1 MLPSDAKERKEFPLF
16 SGLLKY
22 FPDALAEVAHLSFVG
37 NKKHNPGQPLHWDK
51 SKSTG
56 HEDCLLRHLLQSG
69 TVDSDGVLHDVKVA
83 WRALANLQMKLE
95 AKATPKVPVAL
106 HGTICLQCGSASRGL
121 RRLTLGN
128 VCMDPWHHGK

>member
-1 MLPSDAKERKEFPLF
+1 VLPSDAKERKEFPLF

-37 NKKHNPGQPLHWDK
+37 NKQHNPGQPLHWDK
-51 SKSTG
+51 SKSTD

-83 WRALANLQMKLE
+83 WRALANAQIKLE
-95 AKATPKVPVAL
+95 AAKAKPVGQL
-106 HGTICLQCGSASRGL
+106 TTICLQCGSASRGL

-128 VCMDPWHHGK
+128 VCMDPWHN